1 MYSVGDK
8 VVHPG
13 YGPGV
18 ITKVEHRQVIGEA
31 KRYYVIEMLSGGT
44 TLMTPVAQADK
55 IGLRLAIDDET
66 IDRLL
71 GILAKE
77 PNSLSP
83 DFRERQ
89 EAVELRLKETDI
101 IVTTEVLRDL
111 AWYGQ
116 IRGLTK
122 RDTQLHQRA
131 EDALAG
137 EIALVQGI
145 EVQEAI
151 DVLQAILDQA
161 FREKEEAELS
171 TE

>member
-18 ITKVEHRQVIGEA
+18 ITTVERRQVIGDA

-55 IGLRLAIDDET
+55 IGLRLAIDEKT
-66 IDRLL
+66 IRRLL
-71 GILAKE
+71 QMLAE
-77 PNSLSP
+77 PPNTLSP

-89 EAVELRLKETDI
+89 EAVEERLKEADI
-101 IVTTEVLRDL
+101 YVTAEVFRDL

-116 IRGLTK
+116 IRSLTK
-122 RDTQLHQRA
+122 RDTQLLQRA
-131 EDALAG
+131 EESLAG
-137 EIALVQGI
+137 ELALVREI
-145 EVQEAI
+145 EVQEAV
-151 DVLQAILDQA
+151 DALQGVLDQA
-161 FREKEEAELS
+161 FRDQEETPS
-171 TE
+171 

>member
-18 ITKVEHRQVIGEA
+18 ITTVERRQVIGEA

-44 TLMTPVAQADK
+44 TLMTPVAQSDK
-55 IGLRLAIDDET
+55 IGLRLAIDEKT
-66 IDRLL
+66 IRRLL
-71 GILAKE
+71 EMLAE
-77 PNSLSP
+77 PPNTLSP

-89 EAVELRLKETDI
+89 EAVEERLREADI
-101 IVTTEVLRDL
+101 HVTTEVFRDL

-122 RDTQLHQRA
+122 RDTQLLQRA
-131 EDALAG
+131 EESLAG
-137 EIALVQGI
+137 ELALVREI
-145 EVQEAI
+145 EVQEAVDI
-151 DVLQAILDQA
+151 LQGVLDQA
-161 FREKEEAELS
+161 FRDQEEKLPEH
-171 TE
+171 